1 MPHSKT
7 SALESQEGGQHY
19 KNMPIQ
25 PVVYITANDIPYCEG
40 NVIKYVSRWR
50 NKDGVTDLLKAKHY
64 IELLIDLQTSTP
76 KTPR

>member
-1 MPHSKT
+1 MARKKV

-19 KNMPIQ
+19 KDMAIQ

-50 NKDGVTDLLKAKHY
+50 NKDGVNDLLKAKHY
-64 IELLIDLQTSTP
+64 IELLIDLQSSVP